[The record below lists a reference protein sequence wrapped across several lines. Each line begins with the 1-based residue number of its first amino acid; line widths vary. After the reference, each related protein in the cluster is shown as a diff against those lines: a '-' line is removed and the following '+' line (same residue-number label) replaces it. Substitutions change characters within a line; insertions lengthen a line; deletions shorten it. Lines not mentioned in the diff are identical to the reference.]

1 MGDQVAGI
9 ENLLRDL
16 KEHDGSDLHLAA
28 GLPPRLRRYGSIVD
42 VRGWQPL
49 SAADIEGMMLELVSD
64 RQWTDYQS
72 SGDLDFAH
80 AFEGVA
86 RFRCNFLRQQ
96 NGPSAVF
103 RIIPERI
110 LSLEDLQM
118 PVALAGLADLHR
130 GLVLVTGPTGS
141 GKSTTMAAIVDR
153 INRNYRKHI
162 VTIENPIEFLHPN
175 HESVFSQREVG
186 TDTASFADALRA
198 AMRQDADV
206 ILVGELRDLET
217 IALAITA
224 AEMGALVLAT
234 LHTNSAPKTVDR
246 LVGVFPAK
254 EQLQIRTTLAESLAG
269 IVSQTLIPRADGEGR
284 CCAVEILLRTQ
295 GLSNIIREANTPML
309 RSLMQSGRA
318 QGMVSMD
325 ESIMALVDAGK
336 ITPMDAYLRATDK
349 SEFEPLLDDASRA
362 SSA

>member
-1 MGDQVAGI
+1 MAGI

-28 GLPPRLRRYGSIVD
+28 GLPPRLRRYGSVEDIQ
-42 VRGWQPL
+42 GWQPL
-49 SAADIEGMMLELVSD
+49 SSADIEDMMRELVSD
-64 RQWTDYQS
+64 AQWTDFGS
-72 SGDLDFAH
+72 SGDLDFAYGL
-80 AFEGVA
+80 EGVA

-103 RIIPERI
+103 RIIPERV
-110 LSLEDLQM
+110 LSLDELRLPD
-118 PVALAGLADLHR
+118 AIAGLADLHR

-141 GKSTTMAAIVDR
+141 GKSTTMAAIIDR
-153 INRNYRKHI
+153 INRTYRKHI

-175 HESVFSQREVG
+175 RESVFSQREVG

-206 ILVGELRDLET
+206 IMVGELRDLET

-254 EQLQIRTTLAESLAG
+254 EQLQIRTTLAESIEG

-295 GLSNIIREANTPML
+295 GISNIIREANTPML
-309 RSLMQSGRA
+309 RSLIQSGRS
-318 QGMVSMD
+318 QGMIAMD
-325 ESIMALVDAGK
+325 ESIMSLLEAQK
-336 ITPMDAYLRATDK
+336 ITPMDAYLRANDK
-349 SEFEPLLDDASRA
+349 GEFESLLDDADRA
-362 SSA
+362 EK